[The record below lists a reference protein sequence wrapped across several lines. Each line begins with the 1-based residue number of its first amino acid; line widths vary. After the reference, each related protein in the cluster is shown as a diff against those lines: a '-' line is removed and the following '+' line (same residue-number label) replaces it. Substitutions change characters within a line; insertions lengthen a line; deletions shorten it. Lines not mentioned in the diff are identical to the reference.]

1 MTALTP
7 ELAILLRDLSS
18 LPTLRMEHAI
28 TARVIAAL
36 PEAGLTFRVSPQGRT
51 AGELARHIVSAET
64 RFLTGVATGTF
75 PDDTVELE
83 RLETSG
89 SLVDGYRS
97 RFESVVTRLA
107 TLPGERLLEP
117 LDYKGLI
124 RMPAL
129 GFLPFAVQHTIHHR
143 GQLSVYLKA
152 MGEPAPNVYG

>member
-7 ELAILLRDLSS
+7 DLAVVLRDLSS

-36 PEAGLTFRVSPQGRT
+36 PGTGMTFRVTPQGRT

-64 RFLTGVATGTF
+64 RFLTGAATGVF
-75 PDDTVELE
+75 PDEIAELE
-83 RLETSG
+83 RLETPAA
-89 SLVDGYRS
+89 LVDWYRS
-97 RFESVVTRLA
+97 RFEAVVTRLA
-107 TLPGERLLEP
+107 TLPGERLLAP